1 MLLYNLCSSFK
12 FIVGKRWRIQVRHCS
27 TKQKVAGSIP
37 DSVMVS
43 LTESSCLTV
52 TLVSTQPLRGMSTWN
67 ISWKYN
73 GGRYLGLTTLP
84 PSYVD
89 YLEIWKPQTPGALRA
104 SPDMYWDCFIFTFT
118 TRVYLLN

>member
-1 MLLYNLCSSFK
+1 
-12 FIVGKRWRIQVRHCS
+12 
-27 TKQKVAGSIP
+27 
-37 DSVMVS
+37 MVS
-43 LTESSCLTV
+43 VTESSGRTV
-52 TLVSTQPLRGMSTWN
+52 TLGSTQPLRGMSTWY
-67 ISWKYN
+67 ISWEYN

-89 YLEIWKPQTPGALRA
+89 YLEIWKPQTRGALRA